1 MAQMDALSPSVV
13 SKEHDGRVKS
23 AVHHHT
29 DLPRYPDQLLAFI
42 SEMSFECPHGKSP
55 YQ

>member
-1 MAQMDALSPSVV
+1 MVQMDTLSPSVV
-13 SKEHDGRVKS
+13 SKEHDGPVKS

-29 DLPRYPDQLLAFI
+29 DLPRYPNQLLAFV
-42 SEMSFECPHGKSP
+42 SEMSSECPHGKSL